1 MNDHTAINSD
11 DASLNPGLY
20 DLLLTQGLEQKLG
33 HVIENNLHEYGSV
46 DDEESHSVLAQ
57 HLEHLLV
64 SCLAN
69 YRGAEKANQQK
80 RLVD

>member
-46 DDEESHSVLAQ
+46 DDE
-57 HLEHLLV
+57 
-64 SCLAN
+64 
-69 YRGAEKANQQK
+69 
-80 RLVD
+80 